1 MHDSAVLAASMASRG
16 AYARVA
22 PHMHDGDFTPTAAF
36 WWKLVGEWYDR
47 DPQAQSVDKS
57 LLAGMGKRRITNPK
71 HEETLLGYLRD
82 LDTGV
87 SVENV
92 VQDALELKRFNK
104 GMELASAIGSQAPAE
119 KQHKLLEEFQA
130 LLQATTLQSLKGEW
144 EEAVDWDELDSV
156 VGQAKRIPFSIKML
170 TERTNGGALPGHSI
184 LIYGRPEVGKSLLAL
199 EMTAGMLWQKQRVLY
214 IGNEDSI
221 HVLKKRML
229 VRLSGK
235 TETEIDSSPKLRG
248 LAVETA
254 RQKADG
260 RLRMLHLHRG
270 TAADVEHAIHDF
282 EPQVLVLD
290 QIRNLQAH
298 TAEGKTTQ
306 RLEQVASDVRYLL
319 ARYSLIGIS
328 VTQANDRSEG
338 YKQKPP
344 IWLSLADIDS
354 SRTGLPAQM
363 DLIVGVG
370 ADENMMQRNQRALS
384 LPKNKLS
391 SAQNAHEGFIVEYD
405 IEHGRVK

>member
-1 MHDSAVLAASMASRG
+1 MHDSAILAACISSRS
-16 AYARVA
+16 AYTRVA
-22 PHMHDGDFTPTAAF
+22 PHLHDGDFTPTAAF
-36 WWKLVGEWYDR
+36 WWKLVGEWYER
-47 DPQAQSVDKS
+47 DPQAQRVDKDV
-57 LLAGMGKRRITNPK
+57 LVTLGKRRITNPK
-71 HEETLLGYLRD
+71 HEETLLGYIRD
-82 LDTGV
+82 LDSGV
-87 SVENV
+87 STENV

-104 GMELASAIGSQAPAE
+104 GMELASAIGSQAPEE
-119 KQHKLLEEFQA
+119 KQRKLLEEFQS
-130 LLQATTLQSLKGEW
+130 LLGATSLQSLKGEW
-144 EEAVDWDELDSV
+144 EEAVDWADLDSV
-156 VGQAKRIPFSIKML
+156 VGQAKRIPFSIKTL

-221 HVLKKRML
+221 NVLKKRML

-235 TETEIDSSPKLRG
+235 TEIEIDSSPGVRAK
-248 LAVETA
+248 AVATA
-254 RQKADG
+254 MEKADS

-270 TAADVEHAIHDF
+270 AASDVERAIEEF
-282 EPQVLVLD
+282 EPTVLVLD
-290 QIRNLQAH
+290 QIRNLQAQ

-319 ARYSLIGIS
+319 AQYHLIGIS

-391 SAQNAHEGFIVEYD
+391 SAQNAHEGFIVDYD